1 MSVVDA
7 ASGERFPSRAA
18 HDIPADRTVIA
29 AVIQWRDKIALFRR
43 SGNLGHDSGL
53 WHCITGFME
62 AGATPEQQTLEELFE
77 EAGLQTKDLLGLL
90 PGPDLVV
97 ADGLGNP
104 WLIHTFTALT
114 SRRRL
119 KINWEN
125 DAYRW
130 TAPHKAK
137 RFANR
142 VDWLDNVLDATGH
155 VPRTVPAP
163 EPGASRDGSRV
174 PLHVRR
180 PDDPRG

>member
-1 MSVVDA
+1 MSA
-7 ASGERFPSRAA
+7 INATSGVGFPPRAV

-29 AVIQWRDKIALFRR
+29 AVIQWRNKIALFRR

-77 EAGLQTKDLLGLL
+77 ETGLQTKDILGLL
-90 PGPDLVV
+90 PGPDVVV

-130 TAPHKAK
+130 TSPHKTK

-142 VDWLDNVLDATGH
+142 VAWLDNVLDATGH
-155 VPRTVPAP
+155 VPAIIPAP
-163 EPGASRDGSRV
+163 EPGATPGWSLDAA
-174 PLHVRR
+174 
-180 PDDPRG
+180 PRQEA